1 MVVAR
6 LQCGLKW
13 SNGSRQARHLNKAL
27 QAVEPKWETS
37 VVWVEAQRGQ
47 ATDVGARA
55 RTKRRLCWSVAVALA
70 HGGAMP

>member
-1 MVVAR
+1 MGMAR

-13 SNGSRQARHLNKAL
+13 SNGSRQARHLNNAL

-47 ATDVGARA
+47 ATDEGVMA
-55 RTKRRLCWSVAVALA
+55 RTQRKLC
-70 HGGAMP
+70 